1 TVSVKNGDIAI
12 GYEVMEGLNLSGVYE
27 MYRYDDAYKSH
38 LTLAAI
44 EQRARFSVDYD
55 INGWELYTEATWVG
69 ARDLTPYNYI
79 DRYNDDLATSPKNT
93 TAPSYTTVDL
103 KISKEL
109 NKNFT
114 VYAGAKNLFDTL
126 QTDTESPLFYD
137 ADGGFDSAHIWG
149 PLRGRIVYAGLKA
162 TF

>member
-1 TVSVKNGDIAI
+1 MSTTYYID
-12 GYEVMEGLNLSGVYE
+12 LS
-27 MYRYDDAYKSH
+27 
-38 LTLAAI
+38 LAAI
-44 EQRARFSVDYD
+44 EQRARFSIDYD
-55 INGWELYTEATWVG
+55 INGWELYTEATWIG
-69 ARDLTPYNYI
+69 ARDLAPYGYTE
-79 DRYNDDLATSPKNT
+79 RYNDELATSAKRT
-93 TAPSYTTVDL
+93 TAPAYTTVDL

-149 PLRGRIVYAGLKA
+149 VLRGRMMYMGLNA
-162 TF
+162 RF